1 MIPQGILRVPIKF
14 PCVSA
19 PSRLLFIYLWSGR
32 VHGALPGRHK
42 GMMIDP
48 EKKEEKKSLQVFL
61 KESICSSPSASL
73 PIIKNS

>member
-1 MIPQGILRVPIKF
+1 MIPPGILRVPIKF

-32 VHGALPGRHK
+32 VHGALPGRHR

-48 EKKEEKKSLQVFL
+48 EKKKKILTSFFK
-61 KESICSSPSASL
+61 KEHLLVAICFVAYY
-73 PIIKNS
+73 